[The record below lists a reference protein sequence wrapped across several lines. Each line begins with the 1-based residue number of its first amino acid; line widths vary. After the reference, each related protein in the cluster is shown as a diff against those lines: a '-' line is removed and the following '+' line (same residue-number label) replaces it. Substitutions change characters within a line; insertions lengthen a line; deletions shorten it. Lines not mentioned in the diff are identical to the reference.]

1 MTEAKMQFL
10 TPMRTGLIWLA
21 CILVPISIWSQSATT
36 SLSGTVQ
43 DLSGAVVPGAVV
55 TLDNKSNGFHA
66 TTQSDAKGQYEFA
79 QLAPGTYEITA
90 QAKDLGEQV
99 KVAQLLVSQPATIA
113 FILSVKSVAETVNV
127 SARRKL

>member
-1 MTEAKMQFL
+1 MKKANMHFL
-10 TPMRTGLIWLA
+10 TTVRTGLILLA
-21 CILVPISIWSQSATT
+21 CVLVPITMCSQSSTT

-43 DLSGAVVPGAVV
+43 DSSGAVLPGAVV